1 MSRTMATW
9 ILTGALALGAVPAL
23 AGTPAA
29 GPAAPQA
36 QKARLESGLH
46 QLAMRSTTG
55 PKIGA
60 TERAEITRQ
69 ESEIKSLIHRLETG
83 QSVAPSEVDHAL
95 APR

>member
-1 MSRTMATW
+1 MSRMMATL
-9 ILTGALALGAVPAL
+9 ILTGALALGAAPAF
-23 AGTPAA
+23 AGAQA
-29 GPAAPQA
+29 AAPTAAQA

-55 PKIGA
+55 RKIGA

-69 ESEIKSLIHRLETG
+69 ESEIKGLIHRLETG